1 MTDQNNEKSKKQQE
15 QDDLANILTPEQLK
29 QLQSMDVDE
38 DVETGSQR
46 VFPGFMGRVVTIW
59 AVLTSVL
66 HIYFLVF
73 SPIDPLLLRSMHV
86 FTLTVLG
93 FLLVPGWAKAKEKIH
108 MVDWIGILLA
118 IYVFSY
124 MVINFQDLIWR
135 MRVRPTDADLVM
147 VIIGVVIVLELA
159 RRCSGNALLILAG
172 VFIAYALLGHML
184 PGFIGHSGYAFQR
197 FMGYIYSD
205 YGIFSAPIAISSR
218 YIILFI
224 IFASFL
230 QVSGVGKYFVEW
242 AFSISGGARGGPA
255 KVAIIAS
262 ALMGTMNGT
271 SAGNAVATGS
281 LTIPLMRKV
290 GYTPKFAAATEA
302 VASAGGQVMP
312 PIMGAGI
319 FIMAEITGI
328 PYQRI
333 MMAGIIPAL
342 LYFSS
347 AFLMVDYEAVKLGL
361 MGFPRAALPKFGYV
375 MKRSFLFIPVAL
387 LFYLLLTGWS
397 VIMAGFV
404 GICSCFVVGWLNAL
418 ITRDVTKGVDHKKVI
433 KGLEGGA
440 RGAIQLMAVCAA
452 AGIIMGVIALTGI
465 GVKFANLLMG
475 IAGTSQLLALVFAM
489 CVAILLGMGMPT
501 TAAYAIAASVL
512 TRGLIEIGLPV
523 LVAHM
528 FVFYF
533 ACISAI
539 TPPVALAAYAASGI
553 SGSDPMKTG
562 YTSFRLGI
570 TAYIVPFMFFYAPAL
585 ILGNMEEVMM
595 VQTVHIDG
603 TDTIM
608 QLTVTTV
615 VLRTLTALVG
625 VYALASSV
633 QKWYF
638 GKIPFLFQVIL
649 FAAAL
654 SLITASIYADFV
666 GFGIMVALF
675 LYQRM
680 AKQKAEKEVEA
691 PVTPDG

>member
-1 MTDQNNEKSKKQQE
+1 MSENKNPHSPE
-15 QDDLANILTPEQLK
+15 QGKDEISGLTPEQLK
-29 QLQSMDVDE
+29 QLAGMDVEE
-38 DVETGSQR
+38 DVELSSQR
-46 VFPGFMGRVVTIW
+46 KVTGFMAHAITAW
-59 AVLTSVL
+59 AALTSIV

-73 SPIDPLLLRSMHV
+73 NPIDPLLLRSMHV
-86 FTLTVLG
+86 FTLSVLG
-93 FLLVPGWAKAKEKIH
+93 FLLVPGWAKARDKIH
-108 MVDWIGILLA
+108 PIDWAGVLGA

-124 MVINFQDLIWR
+124 IVINFQELIWR
-135 MRVRPTDADLVM
+135 IRVRPTDGDLIM
-147 VIIGVVIVLELA
+147 VLIGVLIVLELA
-159 RRCSGNALLILAG
+159 RRCSGNALLILSG
-172 VFIAYALLGHML
+172 VFIGYALFGDML
-184 PGFIGHSGYAFQR
+184 PGIIGHSGYAFNR

-224 IFASFL
+224 IFAAFL

-281 LTIPLMRKV
+281 LTIPLMKKV
-290 GYTPKFAAATEA
+290 GYSSKFAAATEA

-333 MMAGIIPAL
+333 MMAGIIPAI
-342 LYFSS
+342 LYFTS

-361 MGFPRAALPKFGYV
+361 MGFPRKALPKFGYV
-375 MKRSFLFIPVAL
+375 MKRSFLFIPVLL
-387 LFYLLLTGWS
+387 LFFMLLTGWS
-397 VIMAGFV
+397 VIMAGFI
-404 GICSCFVVGWLNAL
+404 GIVSSFAVGWLNAL
-418 ITRDVTKGVDHKKVI
+418 ITRDLSKGVDHKKVI
-433 KGLEGGA
+433 RGLEGGA

-452 AGIIMGVIALTGI
+452 AGIIMGVIALTGV
-465 GVKFANLLMG
+465 GVKFANLLLG
-475 IAGTSQLLALVFAM
+475 IAGTSQLLALIFAM

-512 TRGLIEIGLPV
+512 TPGLIRIGMPV

-562 YTSFRLGI
+562 YTSFRLGL

-585 ILGNMEEVMM
+585 ILGNMDEVMM
-595 VQTVHIDG
+595 IQTVAADG
-603 TDTIM
+603 TITVAN
-608 QLTVTTV
+608 LAVTTV
-615 VLRTLTALVG
+615 VLRTITALVG
-625 VYALASSV
+625 VYALASAV

-638 GKIPFLFQVIL
+638 GRIPFLFQVIL

-654 SLITASIYADFV
+654 SLITASVYADLA
-666 GFGIMVALF
+666 GFGILGALF
-675 LYQRM
+675 FYQRRADKKVM
-680 AKQKAEKEVEA
+680 QEIDMTTTQES
-691 PVTPDG
+691 